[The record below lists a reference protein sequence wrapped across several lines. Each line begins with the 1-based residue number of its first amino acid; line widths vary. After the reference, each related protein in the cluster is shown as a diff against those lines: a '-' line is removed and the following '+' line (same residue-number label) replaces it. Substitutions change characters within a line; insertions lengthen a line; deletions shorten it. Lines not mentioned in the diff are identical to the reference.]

1 MTVNFF
7 LVTAVLKTKCSSKQQ
22 IEFFTWSR
30 CWFHIKFWGFV
41 FVFLRVL
48 LLRTIQH
55 FWLIL
60 VVSCL
65 SRKEEQKGLF
75 TLCFWGGAG
84 GGGIPIWLK
93 VGNTVFGKPENG
105 KYKFLLVLILLGFF
119 YIHLMNLT
127 RITFVTGNIK
137 DSALSACVANGIP
150 LKMINQAV
158 PCFALEA
165 PWRDKLATKVIK
177 SSQIHFILLTF
188 KKAWRKLRL
197 RI

>member
-1 MTVNFF
+1 MFHVSQE
-7 LVTAVLKTKCSSKQQ
+7 KKSKKV
-22 IEFFTWSR
+22 
-30 CWFHIKFWGFV
+30 CLPFV
-41 FVFLRVL
+41 F
-48 LLRTIQH
+48 
-55 FWLIL
+55 
-60 VVSCL
+60 
-65 SRKEEQKGLF
+65 G
-75 TLCFWGGAG
+75 GGAG

-165 PWRDKLATKVIK
+165 P
-177 SSQIHFILLTF
+177 
-188 KKAWRKLRL
+188 
-197 RI
+197 